1 MIDIANLKATANVK
15 LTKINEDGS
24 TVVEESTVEL
34 SQEEAR
40 ELWQLQTE
48 H

>member
-1 MIDIANLKATANVK
+1 MIDTASLKATAKVK
-15 LTKINEDGS
+15 LTKINDDGS

-40 ELWQLQTE
+40 ELWQLQME